1 MSFFVERGNQENHG
15 RYRREVAAYLK
26 KNKQDYQCIFE
37 TERELDDYI
46 AAMELDRAWGGELEL
61 SILSKLHRC
70 GFLIHAVGRPSISV
84 DSCEDIPDKQTYHL
98 AYHLNVSF

>member
-61 SILSKLHRC
+61 SILSKLYRC
-70 GFLIHAVGRPSISV
+70 GFLIHAVARPSISV
-84 DSCEDIPDKQTYHL
+84 DSCEDIADKQTYHL